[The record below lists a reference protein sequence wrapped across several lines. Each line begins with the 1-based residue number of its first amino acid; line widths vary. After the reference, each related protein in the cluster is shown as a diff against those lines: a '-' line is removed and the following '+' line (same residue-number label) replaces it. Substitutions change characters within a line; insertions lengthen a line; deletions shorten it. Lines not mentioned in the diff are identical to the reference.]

1 MEDLCIVCNTSVRAR
16 QHGVQCDS
24 CKMWQHR
31 TCGTG
36 ISLGEYRAAV
46 RGRYIITYISKT
58 TVSITLFTVYLLIH
72 ITTVSI
78 TLFTVYL
85 LIHIC
90 YFHLFTLFF
99 IIYFIFSSFNYR

>member
-58 TVSITLFTVYLLIH
+58 TVV
-72 ITTVSI
+72 TVSI

-99 IIYFIFSSFNYR
+99 ILFFSSFNYR